1 VDRDDLL
8 DGGAA
13 HVAQTIRRIKH
24 HSPSLLVETLV
35 GDFAGVMRDVRKLV
49 KDGRPD
55 VFAHNAE
62 VVPRLQL
69 SVRDRRCSWERSTDV
84 LREAK
89 QAGARVTKSSLML
102 GVGETQDEVIEA
114 MQLLREAD
122 VNVLTLGQYLRPTA
136 KHHAVERYVPP
147 AEFDAYRD
155 AGLEMGYSFV
165 ASGPLV
171 RSSYRAAEAFL
182 HGVLGGQGAD
192 LSREQG
198 VDSFGKKTK
207 TVLEVIQ

>member
-1 VDRDDLL
+1 
-8 DGGAA
+8 
-13 HVAQTIRRIKH
+13 
-24 HSPSLLVETLV
+24 
-35 GDFAGVMRDVRKLV
+35 
-49 KDGRPD
+49 
-55 VFAHNAE
+55 
-62 VVPRLQL
+62 
-69 SVRDRRCSWERSTDV
+69 
-84 LREAK
+84 
-89 QAGARVTKSSLML
+89 
-102 GVGETQDEVIEA
+102 
-114 MQLLREAD
+114 